1 MSRLD
6 PIPLREWPPEMRE
19 ALAALR
25 PPDAE
30 RPQPDVSGD
39 RPRAMNALGML
50 AHHPRLTQ
58 AYHGL
63 TGHLLYTSSIS
74 ERDRELVILRVA
86 ALRDTE
92 YEWLQHVVY
101 ADELGITDD
110 ELDQIR
116 TGPDAEGWSP
126 KDRAL
131 IAATDELVRDARIT
145 DETWAVLVAELD
157 TKQIM
162 DVVFAVGTYDLL
174 AMAFRTFE
182 VPIDDDLVAYHDK
195 RGRKRASQE

>member
-39 RPRAMNALGML
+39 RPRAMNALGVL

-58 AYHGL
+58 AYHAL
-63 TGHLLYTSSIS
+63 TGHILYTSTIS

-86 ALRDTE
+86 VLRDAE

-101 ADELGITDD
+101 ADELGIDDD
-110 ELDQIR
+110 ELDRIR
-116 TGPDAEGWSP
+116 TGPDAPGWSR

-131 IAATDELVRDARIT
+131 MAATDELVGDACIS
-145 DETWAVLVAELD
+145 DETWAVLVDELD
-157 TKQIM
+157 TKQVM

-174 AMAFRTFE
+174 AMAFRSFQ
-182 VPIDDDLVAYHDK
+182 VPIDDDLAAYHEN
-195 RGRKRASQE
+195 RKRASQE